1 MTASGI
7 RAIQATAEHN
17 LIVWQELVDLT
28 ITLKQAWL
36 RRQHPDLTDDELT
49 ALVYQ
54 EICADKEAAWKTS

>member
-1 MTASGI
+1 MDATVL
-7 RAIQATAEHN
+7 RDLQATAEHN

-36 RRQHPDLTDDELT
+36 RRQHPDLSDDELT